1 MEYAMSVEAD
11 LSGIRNSDI
20 ICWEYTSPSDDTTLD
35 DGWEKT
41 TDGLMMRM
49 CPITTG
55 IIMASGDI
63 HLNHISPTNILEW
76 IYRLE
81 SFFDADKSYLSVW
94 TEEGEVPIRLSVHD
108 IKDHIGLR
116 TNVKNWTKER
126 VDRRVRELRIVKLLE
141 NLNSDL

>member
-1 MEYAMSVEAD
+1 MEYTMSVEAD

-20 ICWEYTSPSDDTTLD
+20 ICWEYTRPSEETTLD
-35 DGWEKT
+35 DGWEPT
-41 TDGLMMRM
+41 PDGLMMRM
-49 CPITTG
+49 CPKTTG
-55 IIMASGDI
+55 IIMASGEI

-81 SFFDADKSYLSVW
+81 CFFDAGKGYLATW

-108 IKDHIGLR
+108 IKDHIGLK

-126 VDRRVRELRIVKLLE
+126 FDRRVRELRIVSLLE
-141 NLNSDL
+141 NLNTDL